1 MEKDVGF
8 QLEDLDFPLNFPQS
22 DYTVSACPSAPE
34 TMAWMSDAVSWLA
47 ETFAIGGINIES
59 GDYGVCGCARCKK
72 RRADREAAARRSS
85 DTGESWSH
93 ADMADNFPRLFDA
106 ANARRDDLWLY
117 SELQWDNLLDP
128 QAHTVTAELPYGGI
142 YQHTANRTYWGK
154 LKKQL
159 TRSYVAAL
167 PTQPN
172 VLRCQFACQ
181 WNGDARTERYALNA
195 QTFAD
200 MAIKAHG
207 VGMDGLTVW
216 GEPSPYHATVEIS
229 YLAFARFSYDPSLS
243 WDQFLSDDVAPILG
257 GADAAARFLSL
268 AGEMEMHQTLPVALL
283 DMMLD
288 EVRGFSRDVH
298 GGAARRWET
307 LRDQLARR
315 RFMGR

>member
-1 MEKDVGF
+1 MR
-8 QLEDLDFPLNFPQS
+8 
-22 DYTVSACPSAPE
+22 
-34 TMAWMSDAVSWLA
+34 DAVSWLA

-93 ADMADNFPRLFDA
+93 ADMADNLPRLFDA

-268 AGEMEMHQTLPVALL
+268 AGEMEMHQTLPVAP
-283 DMMLD
+283 
-288 EVRGFSRDVH
+288 RGAKAEMF
-298 GGAARRWET
+298 GGGDRSYIT
-307 LRDQLARR
+307 SRR
-315 RFMGR
+315 RRASLMSVRAIANSLGVSHAILPSGSTQPRARVRKITKKSGCTRHPL